1 MSVNEEDI
9 VVVPHKY
16 DKFVHSNGIPYAYL
30 EVPVAFLSEE
40 LPTEADYS
48 AKEWSVPT
56 DIDEEQTPV
65 SQKTI
70 EEYVIWKQ
78 KSTDETKAIIC
89 LMATLESSYRVPIF
103 TYNDLQDW
111 ETWLNTKGYS
121 IDNFLTIEER
131 NTLLESDDYE

>member
-16 DKFVHSNGIPYAYL
+16 DKFFNKENGVVYAFL
-30 EVPVAFLSEE
+30 EVPTTFLSEE
-40 LPTEADYS
+40 LPTDATWS
-48 AKEWSVPT
+48 TKE
-56 DIDEEQTPV
+56 DE

-70 EEYVIWKQ
+70 EEYVISIQ
-78 KSTDETKAIIC
+78 KSNDETKSIIG
-89 LMATLESSYRVPIF
+89 LMGTIAPTYRVRMF
-103 TYNDLQDW
+103 GKNDLQDW

-131 NTLLESDDYE
+131 NILLESDDYE